1 MNKFFRHIRESLLK
15 QNKTGKYFKY
25 AIGEI
30 FLVVLGILI
39 ALQINTW
46 NTDKLNNER
55 NNLLLIKLS
64 KELDL
69 NIERIHFLDTINHAF
84 KGRLIFTDSL
94 LKILNKG
101 ITTKDLDYMIR
112 QSIYYTTTLNFNS
125 TVFQELKNTGS
136 LYAIGSDSLIQSI
149 QNYYQLCDRE
159 SFYNLEF
166 GKVTSNRQEKCY
178 EGWYNFKYEYEL
190 KPKEAI
196 KNHQWIFDPKS
207 MHYIYLRQYV
217 DNANYH
223 SGLINY
229 KLGRIK
235 EETEKLKKL
244 ISNEIVY

>member
-1 MNKFFRHIRESLLK
+1 MFKFYRKIRQNLLLK
-15 QNKTGKYFKY
+15 NNTRKYLRY

-30 FLVVLGILI
+30 LLVVLGILI
-39 ALQINTW
+39 AVQINTW
-46 NTDKLNNER
+46 NSNKLNEER

-69 NIERIHFLDTINHAF
+69 NIERIHLLDTINHAF

-101 ITTKDLDYMIR
+101 VTINDLDFMIR

-149 QNYYQLCDRE
+149 QNYYQLCERE
-159 SFYNLEF
+159 AFYNLEF
-166 GKVTSNRQEKCY
+166 GVVTSNRQEKCY

-190 KPKEAI
+190 NPKEAV
-196 KNHQWIFDPKS
+196 KNNQWIFDKKS
-207 MHYIYLRQYV
+207 IHYIYLRQYV
-217 DNANYH
+217 ENANYH

-235 EETEKLKKL
+235 EETEKLKEL
-244 ISNEIVY
+244 ISNEIVI